1 LGEGAVASIGLLP
14 APQQSSKLPNL
25 FIFLPIWVVA
35 VTILLIGAM
44 RATAGGLY
52 WYSVP
57 LLYGNLAIKGFILIV
72 FCLIFVQVLEMAK
85 AGEENPAARLKEFF
99 LSRDTLSRAL
109 LPVVASPIFLGG
121 FSTNKFLIS
130 FDVLYDD
137 HFRMADVLIFGRD
150 VWLISYSWYPEIA
163 TEVLEN
169 FYNLWSLT
177 MVSVLTMVALFA
189 SPRGVLHFY
198 IGMFLT
204 WIIGGTLIA
213 NAWPSVGPVYYDHF
227 GFGSDFVPLM
237 ENVRHYLGSS
247 SGLFERIDYLK
258 FTKGG
263 TYVPAGGGISA
274 FPSMHVGVV
283 LVFVVASRRFLFLSI
298 PYAFAIWIGSIHLG
312 WHYAVDGLASV
323 PVVLLSW
330 WLAGMFSKYW
340 DRVGL
345 RQPRPVWLR
354 AASAWQTPQGQAS
367 QT

>member
-1 LGEGAVASIGLLP
+1 
-14 APQQSSKLPNL
+14 L
-25 FIFLPIWVVA
+25 FIFLPIWIIA
-35 VTILLIGAM
+35 GAILSIGAT

-57 LLYGNLAIKGFILIV
+57 LLYGNLALKGFILIV
-72 FCLIFVQVLEMAK
+72 FCLIFVQVLEMAR
-85 AGEENPAARLKEFF
+85 AGEDNPTARLKEFF

-109 LPVVASPIFLGG
+109 LPIVASPIFLGG
-121 FSTNKFLIS
+121 FSINKFLIS
-130 FDVLYDD
+130 FDILYDD
-137 HFRMADVLIFGRD
+137 YFRAADFLIFGRD
-150 VWLISYSWYPEIA
+150 PWLISYSWYPHIG

-169 FYNLWSLT
+169 FYNIWSLT

-213 NAWPSVGPVYYDHF
+213 NAWPSVGPVYYQHF
-227 GFGSDFVPLM
+227 GLGSDFVPLM
-237 ENVRHYLGSS
+237 ENVRHYLGSD
-247 SGLFERIDYLK
+247 SGLFGQIDYLK

-263 TYVPAGGGISA
+263 TYIPAGGGISA

-298 PYAFAIWIGSIHLG
+298 PYALAIWIGSFHLG

-330 WLAGMFSKYW
+330 CLAGIFSRYW

-345 RQPRPVWLR
+345 QQPRPVWLR
-354 AASAWQTPQGQAS
+354 PANT
-367 QT
+367 